1 MSRFL
6 VVILVLAALLFP
18 LTAAAGTVP
27 NAADSIAEQLDE
39 QLMMRYAGDDP
50 GMTKKQRQALARARI
65 MILGTT
71 PADINNLEAASPLA
85 RQMTEEISRWL
96 INAGYRYQELRKG
109 SYIRFD
115 RRTGELILTREVRK
129 HLCGQRQTGA
139 LQHEP
144 DSRHQQRSACQGHG
158 HRAHHRRPAA
168 LAGGYARGQRQSAH
182 RLHPLAVNE
191 SASACFRRALRLYK
205 PRLRPVR

>member
-18 LTAAAGTVP
+18 LTAAAATVP
-27 NAADSIAEQLDE
+27 GAANSIAKQLDE

-50 GMTKKQRQALARARI
+50 DMSKKQRQALARARI

-71 PADINNLEAASPLA
+71 PANINNLEAASPLA

-96 INAGYRYQELRKG
+96 VNAGYRYQELRKG

-115 RRTGELILTREVRK
+115 KRTGELILTREVRK
-129 HLCGQRQTGA
+129 LASTLATGQA
-139 LQHEP
+139 VL
-144 DSRHQQRSACQGHG
+144 A
-158 HRAHHRRPAA
+158 AH
-168 LAGGYARGQRQSAH
+168 
-182 RLHPLAVNE
+182 
-191 SASACFRRALRLYK
+191 
-205 PRLRPVR
+205 